1 MRRLWIYSTL
11 ALAIAMGTAAPARA
25 QQSVSVYLG
34 GFVPQKEDSR
44 VAGDVFIGNLAFGGL
59 VFDLG
64 ELNGFTIGGEW
75 LFPVGEYLDGGLGVG
90 VFSQTVPSVYAEYI
104 NDNGTEIR
112 QDLKL
117 RIVPFSA
124 TIRFLPLGRS
134 APIQPY
140 IGAGVGIFSWRY
152 SESGEFVD
160 FYDYSIFNDRF
171 VDSGAAVGPL
181 ILGGINV
188 PMGRFGAGF
197 EIRYQDGAGELD
209 EDIGFYG
216 TKVDLGGFNYLAT
229 FKIGF

>member
-1 MRRLWIYSTL
+1 M
-11 ALAIAMGTAAPARA
+11 
-25 QQSVSVYLG
+25 
-34 GFVPQKEDSR
+34 
-44 VAGDVFIGNLAFGGL
+44 
-59 VFDLG
+59 
-64 ELNGFTIGGEW
+64 
-75 LFPVGEYLDGGLGVG
+75 GEYIDGGLGVG
-90 VFSQTVPSVYAEYI
+90 VFSQTVPSVYAEYV
-104 NDNGTEIR
+104 NDNGTQIR

-124 TIRFLPLGRS
+124 TIRFLPLGRR

-140 IGAGVGIFSWRY
+140 RAGVGIFSWRY

-160 FYDYSIFNDRF
+160 FYDYSIFNDWF

-181 ILGGINV
+181 ILGGVNV
-188 PMGRFGAGF
+188 PMGRLRRGLRDPLPG
-197 EIRYQDGAGELD
+197 RCWRLD